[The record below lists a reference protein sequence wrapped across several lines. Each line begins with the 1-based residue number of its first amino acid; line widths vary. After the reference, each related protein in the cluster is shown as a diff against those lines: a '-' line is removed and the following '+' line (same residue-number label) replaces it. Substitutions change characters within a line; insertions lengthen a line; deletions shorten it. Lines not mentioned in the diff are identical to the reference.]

1 MKKGPFMSQTP
12 TPAEPLQIVVH
23 GQYVQDLSFES
34 PNAPAIFQQLQKAPT
49 IEVSVNLSTR
59 KIEEAVHEVSL
70 MLRLQA
76 KTESA
81 VAFIAEVAYNGLFG
95 VPSQV
100 PDDVL
105 MPFLYI
111 EAPRLLFPFA
121 RNVLANAVRDGGFP
135 QILLNPIDFDVLY
148 QQQLAKNNN
157 QIV

>member
-1 MKKGPFMSQTP
+1 MSQDP
-12 TPAEPLQIVVH
+12 KPMEPLQIVVH

-34 PNAPAIFQQLQKAPT
+34 PNAPSIFQQLQKAPN
-49 IEVSVNLSTR
+49 IEVSVNISTR
-59 KIEEAVHEVSL
+59 KIDESVHEVSL

-76 KTESA
+76 KAESTI
-81 VAFIAEVAYNGLFG
+81 AFITEVAYNGLFG
-95 VPSQV
+95 VPPQV
-100 PDDVL
+100 SNDVL

-121 RNVLANAVRDGGFP
+121 RSVVANAVRDGGFP
-135 QILLNPIDFDVLY
+135 QILLNPIDFDLLY

>member
-1 MKKGPFMSQTP
+1 MSQAP
-12 TPAEPLQIVVH
+12 DSPQPLQVVVH

-59 KIEEAVHEVSL
+59 KIEETVHEVSL
-70 MLRLQA
+70 MLRLQS

-95 VPSQV
+95 IPANI
-100 PDDVL
+100 PNDVL

-121 RNVLANAVRDGGFP
+121 RAVLANAVRDGGFP
-135 QILLNPIDFDVLY
+135 QILLNPVDFELLY